1 MNVLVKILLK
11 LIQPI
16 VEGMISGASVF
27 RRGEVLAQITNLC
40 KQGSCG
46 VVLLGHH
53 GNRIGNRTKAVVWL
67 RAPIVNGS
75 LQFGN
80 MWKQDEL
87 FLCQVLSQFLVELC
101 VPTAPAAEAP
111 SSHTHDELQRYVR
124 LGVPAMRSTNPPRP
138 ERSCASPKFYP
149 ETK

>member
-87 FLCQVLSQFLVELC
+87 FLCQVLSSFIVELC
-101 VPTAPAAEAP
+101 
-111 SSHTHDELQRYVR
+111 ELRLNHGQLNPGRTVTSDNFLCQQRQ
-124 LGVPAMRSTNPPRP
+124 PRKLLLHI
-138 ERSCASPKFYP
+138 RMMSCNDMSA
-149 ETK
+149 